1 METIKDLNGRYNGS
15 RKNSQR
21 LSPSLDIVKRNNN
34 IEKDN
39 TMRSMK
45 MVARGNMSSNLFI
58 TYKVPIN
65 NNLHFTNFWVLG
77 NKGKVDKWMDVQ
89 GKPFKPQT
97 LLNESTHVVL

>member
-1 METIKDLNGRYNGS
+1 METMKDLNGRCNGS

-21 LSPSLDIVKRNNN
+21 LSPSLDIVKGNNN

-45 MVARGNMSSNLFI
+45 MVAKSNMSSNLLI
-58 TYKVPIN
+58 TYEVPIN
-65 NNLHFTNFWVLG
+65 NNLHFTNFCVLG
-77 NKGKVDKWMDVQ
+77 DKGKVDRWMDDQ
-89 GKPFKPQT
+89 GKLFKPQT